1 MRRSEDGWLFGEP
14 SGGRLRVNGKRASS
28 SDGAPST
35 YQKYEDGDS
44 SMLNALL
51 DAFGRRSGR
60 DEALALLRRHVDF
73 TVEYAGAS
81 LEPTVA
87 GAIEVVSKW
96 LGADYACLHF
106 ASRDEV
112 DDIVHEAGL
121 TRCGGP
127 LIGVEVERAVIERAV
142 ASNQPL
148 LSLRHVGP
156 FENLRTF
163 ALAYGGKTFAVVN
176 AYYRGARPEPSTAVL
191 EALDQLGH
199 FIYAGVSRRIVER
212 DGNTYSL
219 MVGLMASLL
228 EQKDEYT
235 AGHCDRVL
243 HYAERLAVAAGIEGD
258 ELRVVRRTALLHD
271 IGKVGV
277 PESILNFPGP
287 LDDEQRKIIREHAAL
302 GERLLSQMPGAHMRA
317 VAQAVGAHH
326 EWFDGSGY
334 PNGLAGE
341 HIPRSARVVGIC
353 DAYDVMTAGRVY
365 REAWTSE
372 RAVEELV
379 AGSARQFDPHL
390 VQTFTFARA
399 FEQDEAT
406 LRQHVHAL

>member
-1 MRRSEDGWLFGEP
+1 
-14 SGGRLRVNGKRASS
+14 
-28 SDGAPST
+28 
-35 YQKYEDGDS
+35 
-44 SMLNALL
+44 MLNGLL
-51 DAFGRRSGR
+51 DAFGRRSRR
-60 DEALALLRRHVDF
+60 DEALALLRHHVDF
-73 TVEYAGAS
+73 TAEYAGAP

-112 DDIVHEAGL
+112 DDVVHEAGL
-121 TRCGGP
+121 LRCGGP
-127 LIGVEVERAVIERAV
+127 LIGLDVEREAIEKVV
-142 ASNQPL
+142 ASNRPL
-148 LSLRHVGP
+148 LTSRSVGP
-156 FENLRTF
+156 FESVRTF
-163 ALAYGGKTFAVVN
+163 PLAYGGKTFAVVN
-176 AYYRGARPEPSTAVL
+176 AFHRSSRPEPSSTVMQ
-191 EALDQLGH
+191 ALDQLGH
-199 FIYAGVSRRIVER
+199 FIYAGVTRRIVER

-228 EQKDEYT
+228 EQKDEDT

-243 HYAERLAVAAGIEGD
+243 HYAEKLAAAAGIEGD

-287 LDDEQRKIIREHAAL
+287 LDEEQRRIIRGHAAL

-317 VAQAVGAHH
+317 VARAVGAHH
-326 EWFDGSGY
+326 EWFDGNGY

-341 HIPRSARVVGIC
+341 DIPRSARIVSIC

-365 REAWTSE
+365 REAWTID
-372 RAVEELV
+372 RAIEELV

-390 VQTFTFARA
+390 VQVFTSARA
-399 FEQDEAT
+399 FERDEAT
-406 LRQHVHAL
+406 LREHVHAL